1 MNIIGLSIIAILAA
15 FSAVPSLAQSPD
27 LVPALAST
35 SYTYAQ
41 SLAPV
46 VYENPMVTKSAHR
59 EVAVGQTP
67 DPEVTAKTLWNAFGV
82 RASALNM
89 EASRTDM
96 VISSDHTSLAAYAP
110 MQAVNGALSFAG
122 LVSQSQLDDSL
133 VTWIQI
139 LSLATRRQINTE
151 FKYSVKVSNHSKF
164 DSFIT
169 YRLNPASDPNRSS
182 AAAGLRYNIKF

>member
-1 MNIIGLSIIAILAA
+1 MNIISLSIVAIFAT
-15 FSAVPSLAQSPD
+15 FSAMPTLAQSPD
-27 LVPALAST
+27 IAPATAST

-46 VYENPMVTKSAHR
+46 VYENPMVAKPAPAG
-59 EVAVGQTP
+59 VAMGQTP
-67 DPEVTAKTLWNAFGV
+67 SPEPTAKALWNAFGV
-82 RASALNM
+82 RTSALNM
-89 EASRTDM
+89 ETSRTGVVM
-96 VISSDHTSLAAYAP
+96 SDDHISLAAYAP
-110 MQAVNGALSFAG
+110 MQAVNGALTLAG
-122 LVSQSQLDDSL
+122 YISRSRLDDSL
-133 VTWIQI
+133 VTWVQI

-182 AAAGLRYNIKF
+182 AAAGVRYNIKF